1 MRLVRKWGLVAAV
14 GCFLGAQTLEDPV
27 MKARLLRA
35 EAQGIEEADLPPV
48 PRGVMEPPPLPP
60 PEIHAKDSP
69 HAKVAKPAKRR
80 AGKLRAVRQAPA
92 ASPAPRVPA
101 AKPARPV
108 GKVSRRPAKRV
119 KR

>member
-60 PEIHAKDSP
+60 
-69 HAKVAKPAKRR
+69 RR
-80 AGKLRAVRQAPA
+80 SMPRIRPTPRWPSRPSAAPA
-92 ASPAPRVPA
+92 SCAPSGRPRPPAPP
-101 AKPARPV
+101 PGSRPP
-108 GKVSRRPAKRV
+108 SRPGP
-119 KR
+119 